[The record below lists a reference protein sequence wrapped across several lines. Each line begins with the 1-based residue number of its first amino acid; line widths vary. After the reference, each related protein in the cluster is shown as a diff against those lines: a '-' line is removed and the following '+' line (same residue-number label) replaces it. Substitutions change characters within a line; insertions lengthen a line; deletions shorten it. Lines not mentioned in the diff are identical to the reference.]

1 MIKSVRK
8 TRRTAYN
15 VQRNLGTLTM
25 FMELFSG
32 QFNRALKKLIN
43 KLLGRKLVS
52 KIYVK

>member
-8 TRRTAYN
+8 TRRVAYN
-15 VQRNLGTLTM
+15 IQRQLGTLTM

-32 QFNRALKKLIN
+32 QFTRAFKKLLN
-43 KLLGRKLVS
+43 KFLGRKVVS